1 MSKIAVIGLV
11 GESVFLKVDR
21 HQVVGETAHAE
32 RIHREWGGK
41 GYNQAVAAARFGA
54 EVSFLGAVSVDDV
67 ERVKAHAEEM
77 GITPCLI
84 PKDSPTAFGVI
95 ITDSTGDNRVTVY
108 KGAELDE
115 YDLDGFYP
123 HIASCDIL
131 LLNNEVPEEVNIAA
145 ARIADDFGKRVIL
158 NPAPAR
164 EISDYIL
171 SVAELVTPN
180 EHELSAV
187 SECERV
193 LVTLGGEG
201 CHIKWLDAR
210 VPAVTVGE
218 PVDTTGAG
226 DTFNGVLAA
235 ALAEGED
242 IVTATT
248 LANVAA
254 GIEVTHRFVMPAIPS
269 REEIFTTY
277 NSYI

>member
-11 GESVFLKVDR
+11 GESVFLRVSR
-21 HQVVGETAHAE
+21 HQAVGETARADS
-32 RIHREWGGK
+32 IHREWGGK

-54 EVSFLGAVSVDDV
+54 EVAFLGAVAAEDLDRV
-67 ERVKAHAEEM
+67 EADAREN
-77 GITPCLI
+77 GITPCLVA
-84 PKDSPTAFGVI
+84 KDVPTAYGVI
-95 ITDSTGDNRVTVY
+95 VTDDTGDNRVTVFG
-108 KGAELDE
+108 GAELDE
-115 YDLDGFYP
+115 YDLEGFYP
-123 HIASCDIL
+123 HIAACDIL
-131 LLNNEVPEEVNIAA
+131 LINNEVPESVNIAA
-145 ARIADDFGKRVIL
+145 VRMAEAFGKRVIL

-164 EISDYIL
+164 EVSDYIL

-187 SECERV
+187 AASERV

-201 CHIKWLDAR
+201 CHIKWLDTR
-210 VPAVTVGE
+210 VPAITVGE